1 MVLKAVDDLG
11 RLDLLVNN
19 AGTPGT
25 RQRIAPPEL
34 DLITEELW
42 TTLLEV
48 NLLGVFRC
56 AKAAA
61 PALKAAQRGD
71 RQHRLDRRAGAG
83 GQQPGLWRDQ
93 GRRRQ
98 PDAEPGARPGA
109 RGAGECHRARRGR
122 QLLDGGMDE

>member
-1 MVLKAVDDLG
+1 MDKLVAAGGKAIMAPGSVGEAGGAEAMVLKAVADLG

-25 RQRIAPPEL
+25 RHRIAPPDL

-48 NLLGVFRC
+48 NLKGVFRC

-61 PALKAAQRGD
+61 PALKAAGWRD
-71 RQHRLDRRAGAG
+71 RQHRLDRRAGPRR
-83 GQQPGLWRDQ
+83 QQPGLRRHQ
-93 GRRRQ
+93 GRRRS
-98 PDAEPGARPGA
+98 A
-109 RGAGECHRARRGR
+109 
-122 QLLDGGMDE
+122 